1 MYVHGGRLL
10 IKSTWRVRT
19 VPLAQVRNF
28 AVGGTTGAI
37 PIIPFACLAVELT
50 DGDAL
55 LLKESK
61 TFGRRQAA
69 NAVDEANRLLA
80 PDAGTGQK

>member
-1 MYVHGGRLL
+1 M
-10 IKSTWRVRT
+10 
-19 VPLAQVRNF
+19 RNF
-28 AVGGTTGAI
+28 AVGGATGAI
-37 PIIPFACLAVELT
+37 PIVPFACLAVELT

-61 TFGRRQAA
+61 TFSRQQAA